1 MPPTSSPLKA
11 LVYIILLLCTFVKC
25 VVGNVEK
32 IIFIGPPPSAMGSSN
47 HPALSSLNI
56 NTLTQDELSVRTN
69 LDRIFASKQTGFQG
83 QPSWI
88 LLTNLTENQR
98 YELRVCW
105 SALPWPS
112 LMLDQEPTRFDMEA
126 YTLDTVLEND
136 KLLQSLNA
144 YAAFRPKIQTTKQS
158 TIIPN
163 SSSLLI
169 EIHSAADYFT
179 DNAELMA
186 NPPPVLVDLILD
198 PFLLNVLPKSLLPT
212 VGYLSLLGVVT
223 WFVARWVASSLQSVA
238 DSMETPSKK
247 QN

>member
-1 MPPTSSPLKA
+1 
-11 LVYIILLLCTFVKC
+11 
-25 VVGNVEK
+25 
-32 IIFIGPPPSAMGSSN
+32 MGSSN

-105 SALPWPS
+105 SAL
-112 LMLDQEPTRFDMEA
+112 EPTRFDMEA